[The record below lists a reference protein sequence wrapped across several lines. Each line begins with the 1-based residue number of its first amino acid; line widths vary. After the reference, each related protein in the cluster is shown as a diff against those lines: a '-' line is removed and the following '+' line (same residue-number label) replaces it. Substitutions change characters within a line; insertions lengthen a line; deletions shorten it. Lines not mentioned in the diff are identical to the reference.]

1 MEEQRLYPE
10 SLSIGWPPPISKGEP
25 SHPSKE
31 THLGHIYP
39 QPHSIGHYPEL
50 VSIEEGHRNVAWLQ
64 QICPNPPVN
73 LTSHSHL
80 LNNIPKISAKHKKK
94 SKSVLLFSFWY
105 QSLKNQTKKEK
116 HPLCG
121 SFDWQMAQHRQLE
134 PARLQLH
141 YFESFKM
148 DLIRVCMCAAVGVFS
163 SISIGS
169 FDYYHC
175 LMSGGDCL
183 RHRRS
188 TSLLQFFV
196 VLTSPLDVAV

>member
-10 SLSIGWPPPISKGEP
+10 SLSISWPPPISKGEP

-73 LTSHSHL
+73 LTPHTHL
-80 LNNIPKISAKHKKK
+80 LNNIPKISAKHKKRK

-121 SFDWQMAQHRQLE
+121 SFDWQMAL
-134 PARLQLH
+134 L
-141 YFESFKM
+141 
-148 DLIRVCMCAAVGVFS
+148 GFS
-163 SISIGS
+163 STTLSHS
-169 FDYYHC
+169 KW
-175 LMSGGDCL
+175 
-183 RHRRS
+183 
-188 TSLLQFFV
+188 TSSECVCVLLLVSSQAF
-196 VLTSPLDVAV
+196 LLDPLITIIAWCQVETV